1 MFDILTKL
9 IEINTI
15 NDKDNNIFIEYI
27 SSFLSKRG
35 FTIQEI
41 KDKEGNKCLV
51 AKTHD
56 ICTLG
61 FLGHSDTV
69 DVSNNWNTEPLKLTI
84 KDSNLYGRGVCDM
97 KGGIAAFLDI
107 VNDLDISKLKKG
119 LMIII
124 TFDEEIGFKGINL
137 IKDRDDIPNN
147 ILIGE
152 PTDLEPIAFL
162 KGCMEFNA
170 KFYGKSVHSSVMPF
184 GDNAILSANKF
195 ISELLD
201 FSKKLENEK
210 NNGFTIPYTTM
221 NVAII
226 KGGTSINIVPDECN
240 LSFDFRTVFSEQH
253 QVIINKINELGKKY
267 NSNIDIITNVYPSN
281 NEDKEKIKVIEK
293 ITGKKVSGMNYVT
306 EGNFLVGKN
315 VVVLGPGPVTAHE
328 DNEHISISSY
338 NTTKEFYKK
347 IIEEYCMR

>member
-41 KDKEGNKCLV
+41 KDREGNKCLV

-137 IKDRDDIPNN
+137 IKERDDIPDN
-147 ILIGE
+147 ILLGE
-152 PTDLEPIAFL
+152 PTDLEPIAYL
-162 KGCMEFNA
+162 
-170 KFYGKSVHSSVMPF
+170 
-184 GDNAILSANKF
+184 
-195 ISELLD
+195 
-201 FSKKLENEK
+201 
-210 NNGFTIPYTTM
+210 
-221 NVAII
+221 
-226 KGGTSINIVPDECN
+226 
-240 LSFDFRTVFSEQH
+240 
-253 QVIINKINELGKKY
+253 
-267 NSNIDIITNVYPSN
+267 
-281 NEDKEKIKVIEK
+281 
-293 ITGKKVSGMNYVT
+293 
-306 EGNFLVGKN
+306 
-315 VVVLGPGPVTAHE
+315 
-328 DNEHISISSY
+328 
-338 NTTKEFYKK
+338 
-347 IIEEYCMR
+347 